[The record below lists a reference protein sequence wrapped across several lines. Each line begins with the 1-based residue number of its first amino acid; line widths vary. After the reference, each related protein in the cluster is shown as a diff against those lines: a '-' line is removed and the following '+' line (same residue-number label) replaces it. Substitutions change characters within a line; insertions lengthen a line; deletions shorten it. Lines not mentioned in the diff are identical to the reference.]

1 MELNITKVESFI
13 VDLPT
18 CRPHKLSMT
27 TMRNQTMVLCLIHCS
42 DGVVGIGE
50 GTTIGGL
57 SYCEESPEIIN
68 SVISDYFAPAL
79 VGKDPLNIN
88 QRMKDLNL
96 LAKGNRISKSAIE
109 MALLDA
115 QGKRRNLTVGQ
126 LLGGTLVDRVP
137 VLWTLASGNTLQ
149 DIEEAQHM
157 LELRRHNVFKIKV
170 GANDARKDVRHVCDI
185 KKALGDTAKITVD
198 VNQAWSESTCKYGL
212 RAFQECGV
220 DLIEQPLAK
229 GNFEGM
235 ARVTQKYDMPIM
247 ADESVSTPE
256 DALRMAKLGA
266 GDVAAL
272 KIGKSGGPIECIKTA
287 AVLEAAGIALYGG
300 TLLEGTIGSVAS
312 AFTFATLRNLEWG
325 TELFGPLL
333 LTDDIV
339 VNPPVFKDFHM
350 ELPTGPGLGLD
361 LDMNKVKH
369 YKRK

>member
-1 MELNITKVESFI
+1 MAITITKVESFI

-27 TMRNQTMVLCLIHCS
+27 TMKHQSMVLCMIHCS
-42 DGVVGIGE
+42 DGFIGIGE

-57 SYCEESPEIIN
+57 SYCEESPEIIH
-68 SVISDYFAPAL
+68 SVIEKYFTAAL
-79 VGKDPLNIN
+79 VGQDPTNIN
-88 QRMKDLNL
+88 LRMAQLNK
-96 LAKGNRISKSAIE
+96 LAKGNHISKSAIE

-115 QGKRRNLTVGQ
+115 QGKRRNLSVGQ
-126 LLGGTLVDRVP
+126 LLGGTLVDKVP
-137 VLWTLASGNTLQ
+137 VLWTLASGNTNQ
-149 DIEEAQHM
+149 DIEEAEHL
-157 LELRRHNVFKIKV
+157 LEVKRHNIFKIKV
-170 GANDARKDVRHVCDI
+170 GANDSRKDISHVCSI
-185 KKALGDTAKITVD
+185 KKALGDRAKITVD
-198 VNQAWSESTCKYGL
+198 INQAWSESTCKYGL
-212 RAFQECGV
+212 KAFQDCGV

-229 GNFEGM
+229 GNFDGM
-235 ARVTQKYDMPIM
+235 ARLTMKYDMPIM
-247 ADESVSTPE
+247 ADESVATPE

-272 KIGKSGGPIECIKTA
+272 KIGKSGGLIECIKTA

-312 AFTFATLRNLEWG
+312 AFAFATLRNLEWG

-339 VNPPVFKDFHM
+339 NNPPEFKDYHM
-350 ELPTGPGLGLD
+350 HLPSGPGLGLE
-361 LDMNKVKH
+361 LNMEKIER